1 MKMFV
6 CIKYVPDTSEAEVK
20 VNPDGV
26 SVDSSRFSF
35 DINDA
40 DNYAVEESVL
50 LKEAGEGDV
59 TVLSIGPKQS
69 DVMIRMAMAK
79 GCDRAVRIEDE
90 RIAGYDPLMVAKV
103 LAGAIKGQEFDLV
116 LTGCMA
122 SDDWHMSTGVAL
134 AEELGVNHASMVKKV
149 EVLDGKKVKAYRELE
164 GGLME
169 VVEVELPAV
178 LTIQTGINEPRYA
191 PIRGIREAQKKELKV
206 ASLDDLGLDAATVN
220 ADASM
225 VVLEQLYIP
234 EVESSAEF
242 IEGEPD
248 EKAEKLASILVKGGL
263 V

>member
-40 DNYAVEESVL
+40 DNYAVEEAVL
-50 LKEAGEGDV
+50 IKEAGEGDV

-79 GCDRAVRIEDE
+79 GCDRAVRVEDE
-90 RIAGYDPLMVAKV
+90 RIAAHDPLMVAKV
-103 LAGAIKGQEFDLV
+103 LAGAIKGQDFDLV

-122 SDDWHMSTGVAL
+122 NDDWHMTTGVAL

-149 EVLDGKKVKAYRELE
+149 EVLDGKVKAYRELE
-164 GGLME
+164 GGLLE
-169 VVEVELPAV
+169 VVEVDLPAV

-206 ASLDDLGLDAATVN
+206 AALDDLGIDAATVG
-220 ADASM
+220 ADASL

>member
-1 MKMFV
+1 MKTFV

-20 VNPDGV
+20 VNPDGIT
-26 SVDSSRFSF
+26 VDSSRFSF

-50 LKEAGEGDV
+50 IKEAQGGEV
-59 TVLSIGPKQS
+59 TVVSIGPKQS

-79 GCDRAVRIEDE
+79 GCDQAVRIEDD
-90 RIAGYDPLMVAKV
+90 RIAGHDPLMVAKV
-103 LAGAIKGQEFDLV
+103 LAGTVRDKEFDLV

-122 SDDWHMSTGVAL
+122 TDDWHMSTGVAL
-134 AEELGVNHASMVKKV
+134 AEELGVNHASMVNKV
-149 EVLDGKKVKAYRELE
+149 EILDGGRVRVNRELE
-164 GGLME
+164 GGLLE
-169 VVEVELPAV
+169 AVELELPAV

-206 ASLDDLGLDAATVN
+206 VKLEDIGIDPAEVGAEASQI
-220 ADASM
+220 
-225 VVLEQLYIP
+225 VLEELSIP
-234 EVESSAEF
+234 EVVSAAEF

-248 EKAEKLASILVKGGL
+248 EKAEKLASILIKGGL

>member
-1 MKMFV
+1 MKTFV

-20 VNPDGV
+20 VNSEGTAV
-26 SVDSSRFSF
+26 ESSRFSF

-40 DNYAVEESVL
+40 DNYAVEEAVQIQE
-50 LKEAGEGDV
+50 KNEGAV
-59 TVLSIGPKQS
+59 TVLSIGPKES
-69 DVMIRMAMAK
+69 EVMIRMAMAK
-79 GCDRAVRIEDE
+79 GCDDAVRIEDA
-90 RIAGYDPLMVAKV
+90 RIAAFDPLMVAKV

-122 SDDWHMSTGVAL
+122 ADDGQMATGVAL
-134 AEELGVNHASMVKKV
+134 AEELGVPHAAMVKKV
-149 EVLDGKKVKAYRELE
+149 EILDGKVKVHRELE

-169 VVEVELPAV
+169 VVEVTLPAV

-191 PIRGIREAQKKELKV
+191 PIRGIRAAQKKELKV
-206 ASLDDLGLDAATVN
+206 VNLDELGVAAGEVD
-220 ADASM
+220 ADASKI
-225 VVLEQLYIP
+225 VLEKLYIP
-234 EVESSAEF
+234 EVVSSAEF

>member
-1 MKMFV
+1 MKTFV

-20 VNPDGV
+20 LNPDGLT
-26 SVDSSRFSF
+26 VDDSRFSF

-50 LKEAGEGDV
+50 IKEAQGGEV
-59 TVLSIGPKQS
+59 TVLSIGPKKS

-79 GCDRAVRIEDE
+79 GCDNAVRIEDD
-90 RIAGYDPLMVAKV
+90 RMATHDPLIAAKV
-103 LAGAIKGQEFDLV
+103 LAGGIKGQEFDLV

-134 AEELGVNHASMVKKV
+134 AEELGVNHASMVNKA
-149 EVLDGKKVKAYRELE
+149 EILGDGKVKVSRELE

-169 VVEVELPAV
+169 IVELELPAV

-191 PIRGIREAQKKELKV
+191 PIKGIRQAQKKELKV
-206 ASLDDLGLDAATVN
+206 VNLEDIGVDPDLVSV
-220 ADASM
+220 DASQ
-225 VVLEQLYIP
+225 VVLEKLYIP

-242 IEGEPD
+242 IEGEPE
-248 EKAEKLASILVKGGL
+248 EKAEKLASILQKGGL
-263 V
+263 L